1 MFKTP
6 SNLPKIDSLFWYCY
20 RSTAKIVSI
29 LYFAI
34 GSMLIGFLIFPFIR
48 IFSKNKNDFKVKARK
63 CVSDSFKFFLF
74 VSNVIG
80 GLLIKGNKLD
90 YLRNVKGKIIV
101 ANHPSLLDFVCI
113 TALSPNSNCIVR
125 NGLKKTPYTGIISQ
139 VYITNTVDFDELC
152 RVCKEDL
159 DNGNNVL
166 IFPEGTR
173 TPRFSRN
180 IYQKGAARI
189 ALYAGCDI
197 LPIFIGGSD
206 KYGLGKHDP
215 LFSFN
220 PVEKYFY
227 DFILLPEIKSSDY
240 AGMPTPAAAKRIT
253 DKIEE
258 EILSANAEYRKNCR
272 NCRTFNNV

>member
-6 SNLPKIDSLFWYCY
+6 SNLPEINNIFLYCY
-20 RSTAKIVSI
+20 RSIVKILAI
-29 LYFAI
+29 LYFVC
-34 GSMLIGFLIFPFIR
+34 GSMVIGFAIFPVIR
-48 IFSKNKNDFKVKARK
+48 LFSKNKNDFRAKARRYMSN
-63 CVSDSFKFFLF
+63 VFKRFLF
-74 VSNVIG
+74 T
-80 GLLIKGNKLD
+80 
-90 YLRNVKGKIIV
+90 LRIVGFGKMRMSELERFKNTKGKIIV
-101 ANHPSLLDFVCI
+101 SNHPSLLDFVCL
-113 TALSPNSNCIVR
+113 TALSPNLNCIVR
-125 NGLKKTPYTGIISQ
+125 SGLKKTPYLGIISQ
-139 VYITNTVDFDELC
+139 IYITNAENYDDLFSA
-152 RVCKEDL
+152 CKEDL

-189 ALYAGCDI
+189 ALYAKCDI
-197 LPIFIGGSD
+197 LPIFLGGSD

-220 PVEKYFY
+220 TVEQYLY

-240 AGMPTPAAAKRIT
+240 EDMPTPAAAKRIT

-258 EILSANAEYRKNCR
+258 EILSADAEYRKN
-272 NCRTFNNV
+272 NTECRTFNNV